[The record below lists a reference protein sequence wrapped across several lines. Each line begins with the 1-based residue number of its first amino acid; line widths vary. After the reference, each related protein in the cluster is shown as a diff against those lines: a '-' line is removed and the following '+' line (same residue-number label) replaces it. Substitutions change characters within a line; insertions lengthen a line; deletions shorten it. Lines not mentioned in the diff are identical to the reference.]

1 MERRRYIIIILDVS
15 YIMGKPQNENEYDNY
30 NIAVEII
37 SLVCKIFQAMLYI
50 YYHLVLLYH
59 FL

>member
-1 MERRRYIIIILDVS
+1 
-15 YIMGKPQNENEYDNY
+15 MGKPKKENGYDKY
-30 NIAVEII
+30 NLVVEII
-37 SLVCKIFQAMLYI
+37 SLACKILQAILYI

>member
-15 YIMGKPQNENEYDNY
+15 YIMGKPEKENKYDFLNL
-30 NIAVEII
+30 IVEII
-37 SLVCKIFQAMLYI
+37 SLVCKILQAILYI

>member
-15 YIMGKPQNENEYDNY
+15 YFMGKPKNENEYDKY
-30 NIAVEII
+30 NLGVEII
-37 SLVCKIFQAMLYI
+37 SLLCKILQAILYI